1 MINALYSAASG
12 MIAQQTSIDVLA
24 NNLANAGTIGFKRDR
39 MDQVD
44 LAYRTFQLPTGQAGQ
59 VGLGS
64 APGGIG
70 KEMTEG
76 EFEASDR
83 PLDVA
88 INGQGFLQVTRP
100 DGTLAYTRAGALSVD
115 REGRVMLNSGELLQP
130 RITIPPGATDVK
142 IGPDGAVTANVNDTI
157 TKLGDIQLATFPNP
171 GGLLSIGGSLFIA
184 SANSGTVSMGAADS
198 GGRGAILQGY
208 TEASNVQVANEMV
221 SMVATQ
227 RAFEASARIVSASDE
242 MWGIANGLRR

>member
-83 PLDVA
+83 PLDVGR
-88 INGQGFLQVTRP
+88 I
-100 DGTLAYTRAGALSVD
+100 DGEGDRLSGRRARTMRGLLMDGAGDVSPG
-115 REGRVMLNSGELLQP
+115 REG
-130 RITIPPGATDVK
+130 K
-142 IGPDGAVTANVNDTI
+142 
-157 TKLGDIQLATFPNP
+157 
-171 GGLLSIGGSLFIA
+171 
-184 SANSGTVSMGAADS
+184 
-198 GGRGAILQGY
+198 
-208 TEASNVQVANEMV
+208 
-221 SMVATQ
+221 
-227 RAFEASARIVSASDE
+227 
-242 MWGIANGLRR
+242 RR